1 MRISDWSSDVC
12 SSDLL
17 RDGICGRFDLS
28 AIGRL
33 DTALQWQRPP
43 ARRQP
48 GIADGVAAGRL
59 MRAAGDAEGAAH
71 DDRAP
76 GDGALVDGT
85 PGAPALAD
93 RARAL
98 RLQAAEEIGRAHV

>member
-1 MRISDWSSDVC
+1 MIRRPPESNRPAPPFPYTTPFRS
-12 SSDLL
+12 
-17 RDGICGRFDLS
+17 
-28 AIGRL
+28 
-33 DTALQWQRPP
+33 ALQWQRPP

-85 PGAPALAD
+85 HGAHALAD

-98 RLQAAEEIGRAHV
+98 RLQADEEARAVGEIGRAHV